1 MLQTFLRFFTPLRYD
16 ARMSALHQQR
26 SLRLPYRAARE
37 ALHAK
42 LAPLA
47 ASARSA
53 RIELRAP
60 LVAVKATHDVEAV
73 FELSEDPLRFDEVWK
88 VCWHPY
94 GGGPYP
100 DFEGTLAIRSRDG
113 GRCTLE
119 LDGNYE
125 PPLGQFGRV
134 FDAVLGARIASATAR
149 ELLADLAEEIEE
161 RTVTNQAS

>member
-1 MLQTFLRFFTPLRYD
+1 M
-16 ARMSALHQQR
+16 
-26 SLRLPYRAARE
+26 
-37 ALHAK
+37 
-42 LAPLA
+42 
-47 ASARSA
+47 
-53 RIELRAP
+53 
-60 LVAVKATHDVEAV
+60 VAVKATHDVEAV

-113 GRCTLE
+113 GGCTLE

-161 RTVTNQAS
+161 RTETIQAS

>member
-1 MLQTFLRFFTPLRYD
+1 
-16 ARMSALHQQR
+16 MSALHQQR
-26 SLRLPYRAARE
+26 SLRVPYRAARE

-60 LVAVKATHDVEAV
+60 LVTMKATHDVEAI
-73 FELSEDPLRFDEVWK
+73 FELAEDPLRFDEVWR

-100 DFEGTLAIRSRDG
+100 DFEGVLAVRSCDG
-113 GRCTLE
+113 GGCTLE
-119 LDGNYE
+119 LDGQYE

-161 RTVTNQAS
+161 RTATPQAS